1 MVLHGPDG
9 SAVDERLVNREV
21 QPVIRALHAR
31 PVEWTLA
38 VLSRYAAAVGAAG
51 GRPVRALPEEE
62 QFDPLVGGRL
72 ERLLPP
78 GGSPTVAP
86 DLFPPALEKRGLLLD
101 APAFEHRSG
110 ELQELRRL
118 GMRLRVRPAND
129 RCLRFLGEQI
139 VELGASL
146 LGGED
151 HDLGMM
157 KPPDESIEPLRNL
170 TQVLLDE
177 LLDVALVARLR
188 PATLIVLPGLDLG
201 VIRDLLESTGMQ
213 AVELAALSSDD
224 DHQRAFPPADE
235 GNERRQI
242 ELAPDLGVVRDRLGQ
257 RQGSPDVVE
266 ARAEDR
272 QSMCAVA
279 GELALVVLANA
290 VEIGPQAKTLIVGE
304 LAAVGSIAPACL
316 VEKRMKTRRR
326 VGRRRRH
333 AGIEIE
339 IEAHGAA
346 LLGLESGKIAEF
358 VPGDRSRQR
367 LPRVLSERGA
377 TYTIGT
383 TGRRMSFTTSEEP
396 ETGGEVVSTNE
407 VREIIVIGGGPA
419 AYTAALYSARAN
431 LNPLVIEGFAWGGQL
446 MITSDVENYPG
457 YPDGVL
463 GPEMM
468 QDLRRQAERF
478 GTEYLTDDVT
488 KVDLSERPF
497 RVWVGDDEYRSEAV
511 VVSTGANARQL
522 GLASEKKL
530 QGRGVSYCAVCDAAF
545 FKEKG
550 IVVVG
555 GGDSA
560 MEEATFLAKFASKV
574 TVIHRRE
581 SFRASPIMVDRAR
594 ASDKIEF
601 LLDSVV
607 EKVLGEETVTGVLVR
622 NVRTDEQT
630 EIPADGFFVAIGH
643 DPNTALFRGQLDMDE
658 AGYIETK
665 GKTTETNVEGVFA
678 AGDVQDHVY
687 RQAVTAAG
695 SGCMAALDAERFL
708 AAQEG
713 RPEEALAAPRS

>member
-1 MVLHGPDG
+1 MSELP
-9 SAVDERLVNREV
+9 AVRSV
-21 QPVIRALHAR
+21 
-31 PVEWTLA
+31 
-38 VLSRYAAAVGAAG
+38 S
-51 GRPVRALPEEE
+51 
-62 QFDPLVGGRL
+62 
-72 ERLLPP
+72 PP
-78 GGSPTVAP
+78 
-86 DLFPPALEKRGLLLD
+86 R
-101 APAFEHRSG
+101 
-110 ELQELRRL
+110 
-118 GMRLRVRPAND
+118 
-129 RCLRFLGEQI
+129 
-139 VELGASL
+139 
-146 LGGED
+146 
-151 HDLGMM
+151 
-157 KPPDESIEPLRNL
+157 
-170 TQVLLDE
+170 
-177 LLDVALVARLR
+177 
-188 PATLIVLPGLDLG
+188 
-201 VIRDLLESTGMQ
+201 
-213 AVELAALSSDD
+213 
-224 DHQRAFPPADE
+224 
-235 GNERRQI
+235 
-242 ELAPDLGVVRDRLGQ
+242 
-257 RQGSPDVVE
+257 
-266 ARAEDR
+266 
-272 QSMCAVA
+272 
-279 GELALVVLANA
+279 
-290 VEIGPQAKTLIVGE
+290 
-304 LAAVGSIAPACL
+304 L
-316 VEKRMKTRRR
+316 VEKRVETGRR
-326 VGRRRRH
+326 VGRRRRQSR
-333 AGIEIE
+333 IEIE

-346 LLGLESGKIAEF
+346 LLGLESGEIAEF
-358 VPGDRSRQR
+358 LPGDRSRQG
-367 LPRVLSERGA
+367 LPRVLSERLP

-383 TGRRMSFTTSEEP
+383 TGRRMPFTTSEEP
-396 ETGGEVVSTNE
+396 ETGGDVVSTNE

-478 GTEYLTDDVT
+478 GTEFLTDDVT
-488 KVDLSERPF
+488 KVDFSERPF
-497 RVWVGDDEYRSEAV
+497 RVWVGDDEYRAEAI

-522 GLASEKKL
+522 GLGSEKRL

-545 FKEKG
+545 FKEKE

-594 ASDKIEF
+594 SNDKIEF

-607 EKVLGEETVTGVLVR
+607 EEVLGEETVTGVVVR
-622 NVRTDEQT
+622 NLKTNERTEL
-630 EIPADGFFVAIGH
+630 PADGFFVAIGH

-708 AAQEG
+708 TAQEG